1 MAAIKAELAQVF
13 YAPTK
18 RRRYLTSM
26 AAANGEAA
34 AHLEQKYPTEHA
46 EYGQGRMYYPGYHW
60 SSDEQL
66 VRVHKRYARL
76 LLRALRKEQ
85 S

>member
-1 MAAIKAELAQVF
+1 MAAIQREVAVAY

-18 RRRYLTSM
+18 GRRYLTAR
-26 AAANGEAA
+26 AAAKAEASA
-34 AHLEQKYPTEHA
+34 RLAMKYPTEHA
-46 EYGQGRMYYPGYHW
+46 EYENGMMYYSGFHW
-60 SSDEQL
+60 SNDESL
-66 VRVHKRYARL
+66 TRVYKRYARL